1 MIGYLGYF
9 ALFLKYI
16 LCDHRQCNPTLTE
29 ARVMFQT
36 EGVLWDRVQ
45 GSLWRSS
52 HPSPPLQAL
61 LSEEARNE
69 TTANT
74 G

>member
-1 MIGYLGYF
+1 M
-9 ALFLKYI
+9 FLKYI
-16 LCDHRQCNPTLTE
+16 LCDHRQCNLTLTE
-29 ARVMFQT
+29 ACVMFQT
-36 EGVLWDRVQ
+36 EGVLWDCVQ

-61 LSEEARNE
+61 LSEEATNE
-69 TTANT
+69 TTTKT